1 MKKIVTISGN
11 DYTMQSSAYTQLK
24 YKNDTGRSLYEDI
37 NRFTTLQKQSET
49 EPLAVL
55 DEMMEIIL
63 KVAYTMIEESNS
75 NQVNS
80 FEDFLKKCEN
90 LLEDTKWINEVIQLA
105 SSPISG
111 GNKGN
116 PQ

>member
-1 MKKIVTISGN
+1 MKKVVRISGN
-11 DYTMQSSAYTQLK
+11 EYTMQSSAYTQLK

-37 NRFTTLQKQSET
+37 NKFTALQKQSEE
-49 EPLAVL
+49 EPLSVL

-75 NQVNS
+75 SQVNS

-90 LLEDTKWINEVIQLA
+90 LLEDSKWINEVIQLA

-111 GNKGN
+111 GNKAN